1 MADRHTRGFEHTRTK
16 GRRIGTLWWDEDMG
30 EADVTIAEYFDSLDT
45 MERVDAMSDIVG
57 LLEREDGFCYEDY
70 SGKKPESKEE
80 GEQAVLKLLT
90 DRDEE
95 IERLR
100 EALLLADAAL
110 SGANMNMK
118 VVQRVIRAALE
129 KEKTNGND

>member
-1 MADRHTRGFEHTRTK
+1 
-16 GRRIGTLWWDEDMG
+16 MG
-30 EADVTIAEYFDSLDT
+30 EADVTIAEYFDSMNT

-57 LLEREDGFCYEDY
+57 LLEREDSFCYEDY
-70 SGKKPESKEE
+70 SGKKPESKAAETE
-80 GEQAVLKLLT
+80 AVVKLLT
-90 DRDEE
+90 DKDKE

-118 VVQRVIRAALE
+118 VVQRVVRAALE
-129 KEKTNGND
+129 EKIND

>member
-1 MADRHTRGFEHTRTK
+1 MADRHTRGFEQNRTK
-16 GRRIGTLWWDEDMG
+16 GRRIGTLWWDDDMG
-30 EADVTIAEYFDSLDT
+30 EADVTIAEYFESLGT

-57 LLEREDGFCYEDY
+57 LLERENSFCYEDY
-70 SGKKPESKEE
+70 SGKKPESEE
-80 GEQAVLKLLT
+80 DETKAFVKLLT
-90 DRDEE
+90 DKDDE

-118 VVQRVIRAALE
+118 VVQRVVRTAL
-129 KEKTNGND
+129 KEKTND

>member
-1 MADRHTRGFEHTRTK
+1 
-16 GRRIGTLWWDEDMG
+16 MG
-30 EADVTIAEYFDSLDT
+30 EADVTIAEYFDSMNT

-57 LLEREDGFCYEDY
+57 LLEREDSFCYEDY

-80 GEQAVLKLLT
+80 GEKAVLKLLT
-90 DRDEE
+90 DKDEE

-118 VVQRVIRAALE
+118 VVQRVVRAALE
-129 KEKTNGND
+129 KENPND